1 MKINKE
7 RNKMST
13 SINREELIEGLLFP
27 AKYWTSGRH
36 AGYLMSQAAD
46 MLKADA
52 ERIAGYKEDQR
63 ELMSQMQAQQQEI
76 NELKANQAYML
87 EANAR
92 EIESIECDYTDQVL
106 RAIEAE
112 EKLAQQVAVPVV
124 DMFWN
129 HDNPEKPYSSISE
142 FLNDEMC
149 NGTELTVGDIRTVQR
164 ALRLPNIDI
173 RITSI
178 NEDECDADYE
188 IVATSQ
194 GDF

>member
-1 MKINKE
+1 MNDISE
-7 RNKMST
+7 
-13 SINREELIEGLLFP
+13 NREMFEAWITKDCGDLTTFGHG
-27 AKYWTSGRH
+27 ANMHYRNSAVNNAWYGW
-36 AGYLMSQAAD
+36 QASRVA
-46 MLKADA
+46 LESEK
-52 ERIAGYKEDQR
+52 
-63 ELMSQMQAQQQEI
+63 LQAQQQEI
-76 NELKANQAYML
+76 NELKA
-87 EANAR
+87 
-92 EIESIECDYTDQVL
+92 
-106 RAIEAE
+106 
-112 EKLAQQVAVPVV
+112 KQVAAPVV

-129 HDNPEKPYSSISE
+129 HDDPEKPYSSISE